1 MSKNKIMST
10 ITIHLKD
17 KEEETL
23 IQNLLQKMKI
33 SFEKEEEDDFELTE
47 EMIEAIERGLQQDKS
62 TAVDGRESLKRIRA
76 KYGI

>member
-1 MSKNKIMST
+1 MST

-17 KEEETL
+17 KEEEIL

-33 SFEKEEEDDFELTE
+33 SFEKEEDDFELTE

>member
-1 MSKNKIMST
+1 MST

-33 SFEKEEEDDFELTE
+33 SFEKEEDDFELTE